1 MGRVDGDIFEGGTGE
16 DYPLVLG
23 SNSFIP
29 GFEDQLV
36 GVKVDD
42 KKAVYWYN
50 KAAQQGH
57 PRAQYN
63 LGVMYLL
70 GKGIYKSFEEA
81 KPWLQLA
88 YENGVDEAKAIWD
101 ENKLWKY

>member
-1 MGRVDGDIFEGGTGE
+1 MYTNG
-16 DYPLVLG
+16 Y
-23 SNSFIP
+23 
-29 GFEDQLV
+29 